1 MRKARVERKTKETR
15 VRVEVDLDGTGKF
28 AVRTG
33 IDFFDHMLE
42 QVAAKSLVD
51 VKLEAECVDRF
62 DEHHLVEDAGIALG
76 QALSQALGDRNGI
89 NRYGFFVLPMDESL
103 ALCAL
108 DLSGRGKLAFEAGFP
123 AKKVGDLSAEMV
135 EHFFEALATNLGCTL
150 QLRLLAGRNSHH
162 IAEALFKSFGK
173 AWRMA
178 VEPDARM
185 RGVPSTKGRLREVKT

>member
-135 EHFFEALATNLGCTL
+135 EHFFRSVAETLKANIHINVKYSKNEHHKIEAIFKAF
-150 QLRLLAGRNSHH
+150 AK
-162 IAEALFKSFGK
+162 AL
-173 AWRMA
+173 RMA
-178 VEPDARM
+178 TERDPRQKNIL
-185 RGVPSTKGRLREVKT
+185 PSTKGVL